1 MPKSQLIL
9 GALLFALTLTMAV
22 RVADE
27 EIDRAVTPRRDTP
40 AQEQAEAAAAAGT
53 KAAAPAPSPAAA
65 PAQSAAAPSGG
76 DIAQRLKEASAARG
90 EQAAHKC
97 GACHTF
103 GEGQPAHVGPNLRG
117 VVGRKVATFP
127 GFAYSDALKTLGGIW
142 TDARI
147 DTFITKPQAY
157 APGTKMGF
165 PGDPDPKDR
174 ADIIA
179 YLNSIS
185 PGAPPP

>member
-1 MPKSQLIL
+1 MPKSQILL
-9 GALLFALTLTMAV
+9 GALLFALTLTVAV

-27 EIDRAVTPRRDTP
+27 QIDRAVTPHPDTA
-40 AQEQAEAAAAAGT
+40 AQLRAEAVAAAGL
-53 KAAAPAPSPAAA
+53 KGAAPQEPAAPAA
-65 PAQSAAAPSGG
+65 PAAAPSGG
-76 DIAQRLKEASAARG
+76 DIAQRLKAASVARG

-117 VVGRKVATFP
+117 VVGRPVASFP
-127 GFAYSDALKTLGGIW
+127 GFAYSDALKKLGGTW
-142 TDARI
+142 TDTRVDA
-147 DTFITKPQAY
+147 FITKPQAY

-165 PGDPDPKDR
+165 PGDPDPRDR

>member
-1 MPKSQLIL
+1 MPKTQLIL

-53 KAAAPAPSPAAA
+53 KAAAPATA